1 MLGIKHFYLLGHF
14 IRLNLVSFSFFPII
28 IFIPFT
34 SSPSLCS
41 ECMCLCA
48 CMHPHFCVCVCVCMC
63 SCASACPSECDH
75 EHVSV
80 HVFVH
85 VCVFVCISVWVC
97 ICVFVFLCV
106 CKGEEPILEVR
117 SQKTPLCTCF
127 LALLPCLFC
136 GFMLGIKH
144 FYLSGH
150 FTRLNLVSFSFFL
163 TIIIILF
170 PSSLFLCRWVHVRVW
185 VHAPAI
191 VCVCF
196 FVFVC
201 FFCVCVFVV

>member
-28 IFIPFT
+28 IFILFT

-41 ECMCLCA
+41 KCMCLCA
-48 CMHPHFCVCVCVCMC
+48 CMHPHLCVCVCVCMC

-85 VCVFVCISVWVC
+85 LCVFVCISVWVC

-106 CKGEEPILEVR
+106 CFCVCVKEKSPYLKSEVR
-117 SQKTPLCTCF
+117 RHHCALVF

-144 FYLSGH
+144 FYLLGH

-163 TIIIILF
+163 TII
-170 PSSLFLCRWVHVRVW
+170 
-185 VHAPAI
+185 
-191 VCVCF
+191 F
-196 FVFVC
+196 FFW
-201 FFCVCVFVV
+201 FFFFGAGDRTQGLVLPR